1 MSSFSFPHPATGVK
15 AIQTT
20 LLFLPA
26 ARWGKKRVGGGEG
39 GTKRQMTFQTSLS
52 VLDITERF
60 EHISSGKMIHWFLVY
75 CHIQNNKALKQS
87 TMQ

>member
-1 MSSFSFPHPATGVK
+1 MILFFSPPSNGVK

-26 ARWGKKRVGGGEG
+26 ARWGKERVGGGG

-52 VLDITERF
+52 VLERF
-60 EHISSGKMIHWFLVY
+60 EHMIHWFLVY
-75 CHIQNNKALKQS
+75 CYIQNNKALKQS

>member
-26 ARWGKKRVGGGEG
+26 TRWGKERVGRGEG
-39 GTKRQMTFQTSLS
+39 GGGDKEAD
-52 VLDITERF
+52 DI
-60 EHISSGKMIHWFLVY
+60 SD
-75 CHIQNNKALKQS
+75 
-87 TMQ
+87 

>member
-26 ARWGKKRVGGGEG
+26 ARWGKERVGGGG
-39 GTKRQMTFQTSLS
+39 GGSKRQMTFQTSLS

-60 EHISSGKMIHWFLVY
+60 EHMIHWFLVY
-75 CHIQNNKALKQS
+75 CYIQNNKALKQS

>member
-26 ARWGKKRVGGGEG
+26 ARWGKERVGGGG
-39 GTKRQMTFQTSLS
+39 GVYKEAD
-52 VLDITERF
+52 DISE
-60 EHISSGKMIHWFLVY
+60 
-75 CHIQNNKALKQS
+75 
-87 TMQ
+87 

>member
-26 ARWGKKRVGGGEG
+26 ARWGKERVGDKEAD
-39 GTKRQMTFQTSLS
+39 
-52 VLDITERF
+52 DI
-60 EHISSGKMIHWFLVY
+60 SD
-75 CHIQNNKALKQS
+75 
-87 TMQ
+87 